1 MTSSLYERSLYLNK
15 DIDYIIN
22 SEIREYD
29 LKSAGLS
36 LIKEFQLAPPNV
48 ISQLERMDKEPRNK
62 EIGMMQKDKAFADA
76 LKDAFGEA
84 RRMFF
89 EANGIEDGDVL
100 SIKKDAIFIV
110 RKNCD
115 GQITENLDFRIKNQ
129 YLGYM
134 YLNRIEFYYRA
145 PTELLDV
152 KGLGPEVYT
161 YHGDYMLDYIRD
173 IFSSAIYS
181 SHQELIRY
189 ICKFVTAYRLNYL
202 EYGYYR
208 RMDESFFYDVMDPD
222 VGLLHIRDINE
233 NEDVHLDI
241 TYNYF
246 KYLVPIANIFI

>member
-1 MTSSLYERSLYLNK
+1 MTSSLYERTLYLNK

-36 LIKEFQLAPPNV
+36 LIKEFQLAPPKV
-48 ISQLERMDKEPRNK
+48 ISQLELMDKEPRNK
-62 EIGMMQKDKAFADA
+62 EIGMMQKNKGFAEDLKHAFV
-76 LKDAFGEA
+76 EA

-89 EANGIEDGDVL
+89 EANGIEDSDVL

-110 RKNCD
+110 RKRCD
-115 GQITENLDFRIKNQ
+115 EQITDNLQFRVKNQ

-134 YLNRIEFYYRA
+134 YLNRVEFYYTS
-145 PTELLDV
+145 PTDIIDV
-152 KGLGPEVYT
+152 KGLGPDVQT

-173 IFSSAIYS
+173 VFAGAIYS
-181 SHQELIRY
+181 SHNELVKQ
-189 ICKFVTAYRLNYL
+189 ICKFVSAYRLNRL

-208 RMDESFFYDVMDPD
+208 RLDESFFYDVIDPEVGHMSIKD
-222 VGLLHIRDINE
+222 VDDNE
-233 NEDVHLDI
+233 QVTLDI

-246 KYLVPIANIFI
+246 NYLVPIANIFI